1 MKKVKI
7 QVFYISALG
16 RVINDDY
23 EADTLQEAKAMVEE
37 NITSWDTPH
46 IAPVV
51 TKTQEDGM
59 EYDRT
64 TFVKYNFSHVDITDY
79 TDGKPV
85 AEEIETT

>member
-46 IAPVV
+46 IAPNV
-51 TKTQEDGM
+51 TTVEEDGV

-64 TFVKYNFSHVDITDY
+64 TYVKYNFSHINIVDY
-79 TDGKPV
+79 TDGHPKV
-85 AEEIETT
+85 EEV